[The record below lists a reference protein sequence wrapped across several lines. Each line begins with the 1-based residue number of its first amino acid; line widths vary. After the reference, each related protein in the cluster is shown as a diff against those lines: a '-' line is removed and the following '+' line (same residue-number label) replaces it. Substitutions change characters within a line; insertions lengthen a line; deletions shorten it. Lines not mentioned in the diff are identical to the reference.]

1 MQKDAFSSLIAK
13 QSRFLKPHAM
23 KYTRDEDDAKDLIQD
38 TLLRALLNYDKF
50 REDTN
55 LRGWLFIIMR
65 NLFVNKYR
73 KDRIKTTSIDTEE
86 TIQLPSY
93 TTADSHIN
101 IKQIYAMVDNLP
113 CQYQKPL
120 LMHMEGFRYEDISRK
135 LYSPMG
141 TVKNRIHLARRRLK
155 DTLI

>member
-1 MQKDAFSSLIAK
+1 MQKDAFSSLVAK

-23 KYTRDEDDAKDLIQD
+23 KYTGNEDDAKDLIQD
-38 TLLRALLNYDKF
+38 TLLRALLNYDKY

-73 KDRIKTTSIDTEE
+73 KDRIKTTSLDNEE
-86 TIQLPSY
+86 AIQLPSY
-93 TTADSHIN
+93 ITADSHLN
-101 IKQIYAMVDNLP
+101 ILQIYTMIDNLP
-113 CQYQKPL
+113 CKYQKPL
-120 LMHMEGFRYEDISRK
+120 LMHMDGFKYEEINCE

-141 TVKNRIHLARRRLK
+141 TIKNRIHLARRRLK
-155 DTLI
+155 EALI